1 MAGKLHRIFR
11 KSYMTSNNTMFITM
25 LLSAVFRRKS
35 RAVMAVVATLVGA
48 ATLFCLAAICLVV
61 PQQMSDEMR
70 SYGANIIVTPL
81 EGEWKNGID
90 RAMVL
95 HTNDMV
101 LAKGAMRSATYR
113 YENVRINA
121 APYVLAGIDVRSVK
135 SLNKHWNVDGSWPS
149 SGNVMVGRDVASA
162 MGLKIGSRIAIAY
175 RSSDNTIGSHKPAE
189 KSAGKS
195 ADKSAGSSSQDTS
208 DKSAGVSSSQSS
220 SAQSPSE
227 KSSQNSYQSP
237 AQNKLVE
244 GRVSTDIMDTSGTTF
259 RVCGILD
266 TGGPEDAMLYALN
279 GDVNTLT
286 GVKRGA
292 DVIAYSSSAPSVDAV
307 VRSINDMTSMR
318 VRAQQVTKVTAA
330 DKGIVTMLR
339 SLFCIV
345 SLVVLVLM
353 MVGVSTTISSIVQQ
367 RRNEIGLRKALGAS
381 ARSIGVEFTAEAGL
395 YGLVGGIAGT
405 AVGYVFARLL
415 AAMVF
420 ARDLGVN
427 WWLVAFSIVFSVAA
441 SCVAA
446 LPPVLRASK
455 IDPAIVLREE

>member
-1 MAGKLHRIFR
+1 MGV
-11 KSYMTSNNTMFITM
+11 KSGSGMTSNGAMFATM
-25 LLSAVFRRKS
+25 LFGAVFRRKS
-35 RAVMAVVATLVGA
+35 RALMAVVATLVGA
-48 ATLFCLAAICLVV
+48 ATLFCLAAICIVV

-70 SYGANIIVTPL
+70 AYGANIIVTPL
-81 EGEWKNGID
+81 AGEWKNGID

-101 LAKGAMRSATYR
+101 LAKGAMRFATYR

-121 APYVLAGIDVRSVK
+121 APYVLAGVDVSAVK
-135 SLNKHWNVDGSWPS
+135 SLNKHWNVDGAWPS

-175 RSSDNTIGSHKPAE
+175 RAGDNSSDSDSLAQ
-189 KSAGKS
+189 KSQGNQAGNQTDNQT
-195 ADKSAGSSSQDTS
+195 DKSS
-208 DKSAGVSSSQSS
+208 
-220 SAQSPSE
+220 
-227 KSSQNSYQSP
+227 
-237 AQNKLVE
+237 QNKLVE
-244 GRVSTDIMDTSGTTF
+244 GRVSTDIMDTHGTTF

-266 TGGPEDAMLYALN
+266 TGDAEDSMLYATNADLRA
-279 GDVNTLT
+279 LT

-292 DVIAYSSSAPSVDAV
+292 DVIAYSSSAPNVDAV

-330 DKGIVTMLR
+330 DTGIIAMLR
-339 SLFCIV
+339 SLFWIV
-345 SLVVLVLM
+345 SLVVLALM

-381 ARSIGVEFTAEAGL
+381 AKSIGIEFTAESGL
-395 YGLVGGIAGT
+395 YGFIGGIAGT
-405 AVGYVFARLL
+405 AVGYGFARLL
-415 AAMVF
+415 SSMVF
-420 ARDLGVN
+420 ARDLSVN
-427 WWLVAFSIVFSVAA
+427 WWLVVFSIVFSVAA

>member
-1 MAGKLHRIFR
+1 MAG
-11 KSYMTSNNTMFITM
+11 KSYMTSNNAMFITM
-25 LLSAVFRRKS
+25 LFSAVFRRKS
-35 RAVMAVVATLVGA
+35 RALMAVIATLVGA

-70 SYGANIIVTPL
+70 AYGANIIVTPL
-81 EGEWKNGID
+81 DGEWKNGID

-175 RSSDNTIGSHKPAE
+175 RSSDNTDGSHKPAE
-189 KSAGKS
+189 KSESKS
-195 ADKSAGSSSQDTS
+195 ANKSANQSAQNSSQ
-208 DKSAGVSSSQSS
+208 
-220 SAQSPSE
+220 
-227 KSSQNSYQSP
+227 QN
-237 AQNKLVE
+237 LVE
-244 GRVSTDIMDTSGTTF
+244 GRVSTDIMDTHGTTF

-266 TGGPEDAMLYALN
+266 TGGAEDSMLYALN
-279 GDVNTLT
+279 ADVNTLT
-286 GVKRGA
+286 RVKRGA

-330 DKGIVTMLR
+330 DTGIITMLR

-353 MVGVSTTISSIVQQ
+353 MVGVSTTISSIAQQ

-395 YGLVGGIAGT
+395 YGLIGGIAGT

-427 WWLVAFSIVFSVAA
+427 WWLVAFSVAFSLIA

>member
-1 MAGKLHRIFR
+1 MGV
-11 KSYMTSNNTMFITM
+11 KSSSGMTSNSAMFATM
-25 LLSAVFRRKS
+25 LFGAVFRRKS
-35 RAVMAVVATLVGA
+35 RALMAVVATLVGA
-48 ATLFCLAAICLVV
+48 ATLFCLAAICIVV

-70 SYGANIIVTPL
+70 AYGANIIVTPL
-81 EGEWKNGID
+81 AGEWKNGID

-121 APYVLAGIDVRSVK
+121 APYVLAGVDVSAVK
-135 SLNKHWNVDGSWPS
+135 SLNKHWNVDGAWPS
-149 SGNVMVGRDVASA
+149 SGNVMVGRDVSLA

-175 RSSDNTIGSHKPAE
+175 RAGDNSSDSHKPAQ
-189 KSAGKS
+189 KSQGKS
-195 ADKSAGSSSQDTS
+195 QDNQADNQT
-208 DKSAGVSSSQSS
+208 
-220 SAQSPSE
+220 E
-227 KSSQNSYQSP
+227 KSS
-237 AQNKLVE
+237 QNKLVE
-244 GRVSTDIMDTSGTTF
+244 GRVSTDIMDTHGTTF

-266 TGGPEDAMLYALN
+266 TGDAEDSMLYATNADLRA
-279 GDVNTLT
+279 LT

-292 DVIAYSSSAPSVDAV
+292 DVIAYSSSAPNVDAV

-330 DKGIVTMLR
+330 DTGIIAMLR
-339 SLFCIV
+339 SLFWIV
-345 SLVVLVLM
+345 SLVVLALM

-381 ARSIGVEFTAEAGL
+381 AKSIGVEFTAESGL
-395 YGLVGGIAGT
+395 YGFIGGIAGT
-405 AVGYVFARLL
+405 AVGYGFARLL
-415 AAMVF
+415 ASMVF
-420 ARDLGVN
+420 SRGLSVN

>member
-1 MAGKLHRIFR
+1 MGV
-11 KSYMTSNNTMFITM
+11 KSGSCMTSNSAMFATM
-25 LLSAVFRRKS
+25 LFGAVFRRKS
-35 RAVMAVVATLVGA
+35 RALMAVVATLVGA
-48 ATLFCLAAICLVV
+48 ATLFCLAAICIVV

-70 SYGANIIVTPL
+70 TYGANIIVTPL
-81 EGEWKNGID
+81 AGEWKNGID

-121 APYVLAGIDVRSVK
+121 APYVLAGVDVSAVK
-135 SLNKHWNVDGSWPS
+135 SLNKHWNVDGAWPS

-175 RSSDNTIGSHKPAE
+175 RAGDNSSDSHKPAQKLE
-189 KSAGKS
+189 GKS
-195 ADKSAGSSSQDTS
+195 QGNQADNQTDNQADKSSS
-208 DKSAGVSSSQSS
+208 K
-220 SAQSPSE
+220 
-227 KSSQNSYQSP
+227 
-237 AQNKLVE
+237 KLVE
-244 GRVSTDIMDTSGTTF
+244 GRVSTDIMDTHGTTF

-266 TGGPEDAMLYALN
+266 TGDAEDSMLYATNADLRA
-279 GDVNTLT
+279 LT

-292 DVIAYSSSAPSVDAV
+292 DVIAYSSSAPNVDAV

-330 DKGIVTMLR
+330 DTGIIAMLR
-339 SLFCIV
+339 SLFWIV
-345 SLVVLVLM
+345 SLVVLALM

-381 ARSIGVEFTAEAGL
+381 AKSIGIEFTAESGL
-395 YGLVGGIAGT
+395 YGFIGGIVGT
-405 AVGYVFARLL
+405 AVGYGFARLL
-415 AAMVF
+415 ASMVF
-420 ARDLGVN
+420 ARDLSVN

>member
-1 MAGKLHRIFR
+1 MGV
-11 KSYMTSNNTMFITM
+11 KSGSGMTSNSAMFATM
-25 LLSAVFRRKS
+25 LFGAVFRRKS
-35 RAVMAVVATLVGA
+35 RALMAVVATLVGA
-48 ATLFCLAAICLVV
+48 ATLFCLAAICIVV

-70 SYGANIIVTPL
+70 AYGANIIVTPL
-81 EGEWKNGID
+81 AGEWKNGID

-101 LAKGAMRSATYR
+101 LAKGAMRFATYR

-121 APYVLAGIDVRSVK
+121 APYVLAGVDVSAVK
-135 SLNKHWNVDGSWPS
+135 SLNKHWNVDGAWPS

-175 RSSDNTIGSHKPAE
+175 RAGDNSSDSDSLAQ
-189 KSAGKS
+189 KSQGNQAGNQTDNQT
-195 ADKSAGSSSQDTS
+195 DKSS
-208 DKSAGVSSSQSS
+208 
-220 SAQSPSE
+220 
-227 KSSQNSYQSP
+227 
-237 AQNKLVE
+237 QNKLVE
-244 GRVSTDIMDTSGTTF
+244 GRVSTDIMDTHGTTF

-266 TGGPEDAMLYALN
+266 TGDAEDSMLYATNADLRA
-279 GDVNTLT
+279 LT

-292 DVIAYSSSAPSVDAV
+292 DVIAYSSSAPNVDAV

-330 DKGIVTMLR
+330 DTGIIAMLR
-339 SLFCIV
+339 SLFWIV
-345 SLVVLVLM
+345 SLVVLALM

-381 ARSIGVEFTAEAGL
+381 AKSIGVEFTAESGL
-395 YGLVGGIAGT
+395 YGFIGGIAGT
-405 AVGYVFARLL
+405 AVGYGFARLL
-415 AAMVF
+415 ASMVF
-420 ARDLGVN
+420 ARDLSVN
-427 WWLVAFSIVFSVAA
+427 WWLVVFSIVFSVAA

>member
-1 MAGKLHRIFR
+1 MGV
-11 KSYMTSNNTMFITM
+11 KSGSGMTSNSAMFATM
-25 LLSAVFRRKS
+25 LFGAVFRRKS
-35 RAVMAVVATLVGA
+35 RALMAVVATLVGA
-48 ATLFCLAAICLVV
+48 ATLFCLAAICIVV

-70 SYGANIIVTPL
+70 AYGANIIVTPL
-81 EGEWKNGID
+81 AGEWKNGID

-121 APYVLAGIDVRSVK
+121 APYVLAGVDVSAVK
-135 SLNKHWNVDGSWPS
+135 SLNKHWNVDGAWPS
-149 SGNVMVGRDVASA
+149 SGNVMVGRDVSLA

-175 RSSDNTIGSHKPAE
+175 RAGDNSSDSHKPAQ
-189 KSAGKS
+189 KSQDKSQGKS
-195 ADKSAGSSSQDTS
+195 QDNQADNQT
-208 DKSAGVSSSQSS
+208 
-220 SAQSPSE
+220 E
-227 KSSQNSYQSP
+227 KSS
-237 AQNKLVE
+237 QNKLVE
-244 GRVSTDIMDTSGTTF
+244 GRVSTDIMDTRGTTF

-266 TGGPEDAMLYALN
+266 TGDAEDSMLYATNADLRA
-279 GDVNTLT
+279 LT

-292 DVIAYSSSAPSVDAV
+292 DVIAYSSSAPNVDAV

-330 DKGIVTMLR
+330 DTGIIAMLR
-339 SLFCIV
+339 SLFWIV
-345 SLVVLVLM
+345 SLVVLALM

-381 ARSIGVEFTAEAGL
+381 AKSIGVEFTAESGL
-395 YGLVGGIAGT
+395 YGFIGGIAGT
-405 AVGYVFARLL
+405 AVGYGFARLL
-415 AAMVF
+415 ASMVF
-420 ARDLGVN
+420 SRDLSVN
-427 WWLVAFSIVFSVAA
+427 WWLVAFSIVFSVTA

-446 LPPVLRASK
+446 LPPVLRASR

>member
-1 MAGKLHRIFR
+1 MGV
-11 KSYMTSNNTMFITM
+11 KSGSGMTSNGAMFATM
-25 LLSAVFRRKS
+25 LFGAVFRRKS
-35 RAVMAVVATLVGA
+35 RALMAVVATLVGA
-48 ATLFCLAAICLVV
+48 ATLFCLAAICIVV
-61 PQQMSDEMR
+61 PQQMNDEMR
-70 SYGANIIVTPL
+70 AYGANIIVTPL
-81 EGEWKNGID
+81 AGEWKNGID

-101 LAKGAMRSATYR
+101 LAKGAMRFATYR

-121 APYVLAGIDVRSVK
+121 APYVLAGVDVSAVK
-135 SLNKHWNVDGSWPS
+135 SLNKHWNVDGAWPS

-175 RSSDNTIGSHKPAE
+175 RAGDNSSDSDSLAQ
-189 KSAGKS
+189 KSQGNQAGNQTDNQT
-195 ADKSAGSSSQDTS
+195 DKSS
-208 DKSAGVSSSQSS
+208 
-220 SAQSPSE
+220 
-227 KSSQNSYQSP
+227 
-237 AQNKLVE
+237 QNKLVE
-244 GRVSTDIMDTSGTTF
+244 GRVSTDIMDTHGTTF

-266 TGGPEDAMLYALN
+266 TGDAEDSMLYATNADLRA
-279 GDVNTLT
+279 LT

-292 DVIAYSSSAPSVDAV
+292 DVIAYSSSAPNVDAV

-330 DKGIVTMLR
+330 DTGIIAMLR
-339 SLFCIV
+339 SLFWIV
-345 SLVVLVLM
+345 SLVVLALM

-381 ARSIGVEFTAEAGL
+381 AKSIGIEFTAESGL
-395 YGLVGGIAGT
+395 YGFIGGIAGT
-405 AVGYVFARLL
+405 AVGYGFARLL
-415 AAMVF
+415 ASMVF
-420 ARDLGVN
+420 ARDLSVN
-427 WWLVAFSIVFSVAA
+427 WWLVVFSIVFSVAA

>member
-1 MAGKLHRIFR
+1 MGV
-11 KSYMTSNNTMFITM
+11 KSGSGMTSNSAMFATM
-25 LLSAVFRRKS
+25 LFGAVFRRKS
-35 RAVMAVVATLVGA
+35 RALMAVVATLVGA
-48 ATLFCLAAICLVV
+48 ATLFCLAAICIVV

-70 SYGANIIVTPL
+70 AYGANIIVTPL
-81 EGEWKNGID
+81 AGEWKNGID

-121 APYVLAGIDVRSVK
+121 APYVLAGVDVSAVK
-135 SLNKHWNVDGSWPS
+135 SLNKHWNVDGAWPS

-175 RSSDNTIGSHKPAE
+175 RAGDNSSDSDSLAQ
-189 KSAGKS
+189 KSQGNQAGNQT
-195 ADKSAGSSSQDTS
+195 DKSS
-208 DKSAGVSSSQSS
+208 
-220 SAQSPSE
+220 
-227 KSSQNSYQSP
+227 
-237 AQNKLVE
+237 QNKLVE
-244 GRVSTDIMDTSGTTF
+244 GRVSTDIMDTHGTTF

-266 TGGPEDAMLYALN
+266 TGDAEDSMLYATNADLRA
-279 GDVNTLT
+279 LT

-292 DVIAYSSSAPSVDAV
+292 DVIAYSSSAPNVDAV

-330 DKGIVTMLR
+330 DTGIIAMLR
-339 SLFCIV
+339 SLFWIV
-345 SLVVLVLM
+345 SLVVLALM

-381 ARSIGVEFTAEAGL
+381 AKSIGIEFTAESGL
-395 YGLVGGIAGT
+395 YGFIGGIAGT
-405 AVGYVFARLL
+405 ALGYGFARLL
-415 AAMVF
+415 ASMVF
-420 ARDLGVN
+420 ARDLSVN
-427 WWLVAFSIVFSVAA
+427 WWLVVFSIVFSVAA

>member
-1 MAGKLHRIFR
+1 MGV
-11 KSYMTSNNTMFITM
+11 KSGSGMTSNSAMFATM
-25 LLSAVFRRKS
+25 LFGAVFRRKS
-35 RAVMAVVATLVGA
+35 RALMAVVATLVGA
-48 ATLFCLAAICLVV
+48 ATLFCLAAICIVV

-70 SYGANIIVTPL
+70 AYGANIIVTPL
-81 EGEWKNGID
+81 AGEWKNGID

-121 APYVLAGIDVRSVK
+121 APYVLAGVDVSAVK
-135 SLNKHWNVDGSWPS
+135 SLNKHWNVDGAWPS

-175 RSSDNTIGSHKPAE
+175 RAGDNSSDSHSLAQ
-189 KSAGKS
+189 KSQGNQ
-195 ADKSAGSSSQDTS
+195 ADNQTD
-208 DKSAGVSSSQSS
+208 
-220 SAQSPSE
+220 
-227 KSSQNSYQSP
+227 KSSQK
-237 AQNKLVE
+237 KLVE
-244 GRVSTDIMDTSGTTF
+244 GRVSTDIMDTHGTTF

-266 TGGPEDAMLYALN
+266 TGDAEDSMLYATNADLRA
-279 GDVNTLT
+279 LT

-292 DVIAYSSSAPSVDAV
+292 DVIAYSSSAPNVDAV

-330 DKGIVTMLR
+330 DTGIIAMLR
-339 SLFCIV
+339 SLFWIV
-345 SLVVLVLM
+345 SLVVLALM

-381 ARSIGVEFTAEAGL
+381 AKSIGVEFTAESGL
-395 YGLVGGIAGT
+395 YGFIGGIAGT
-405 AVGYVFARLL
+405 AVGYGFARLL
-415 AAMVF
+415 ASMVF
-420 ARDLGVN
+420 ARDLSVN
-427 WWLVAFSIVFSVAA
+427 WWLVVFSIVFSVAA

>member
-1 MAGKLHRIFR
+1 MGV
-11 KSYMTSNNTMFITM
+11 KSGSGMTSNSAMFATM
-25 LLSAVFRRKS
+25 LFGAVFRRKS
-35 RAVMAVVATLVGA
+35 RALMAVVATLVGA
-48 ATLFCLAAICLVV
+48 ATLFCLAAICIVV

-70 SYGANIIVTPL
+70 AYGANIIVTPL
-81 EGEWKNGID
+81 AGEWKNGID

-121 APYVLAGIDVRSVK
+121 APYVLAGVDVSAVK
-135 SLNKHWNVDGSWPS
+135 SLNKHWNVDGAWPS
-149 SGNVMVGRDVASA
+149 SGNVMVGRDVSFA

-175 RSSDNTIGSHKPAE
+175 RAGDNSSDSHKPA
-189 KSAGKS
+189 
-195 ADKSAGSSSQDTS
+195 Q
-208 DKSAGVSSSQSS
+208 
-220 SAQSPSE
+220 
-227 KSSQNSYQSP
+227 KSS
-237 AQNKLVE
+237 QNKLVE
-244 GRVSTDIMDTSGTTF
+244 GRVSTDIMDTHGTTF

-266 TGGPEDAMLYALN
+266 TGDAEDSMLYATNADLR
-279 GDVNTLT
+279 VLT

-292 DVIAYSSSAPSVDAV
+292 DVIAYSSSAPNVDAV

-330 DKGIVTMLR
+330 DTGIIAMLR
-339 SLFCIV
+339 SLFWIV
-345 SLVVLVLM
+345 SLVVLALM

-381 ARSIGVEFTAEAGL
+381 AKSIGIEFTAESGL
-395 YGLVGGIAGT
+395 YGFIGGIAGT
-405 AVGYVFARLL
+405 AVGYGFARLL
-415 AAMVF
+415 ASMVF
-420 ARDLGVN
+420 ARDLSVN

>member
-1 MAGKLHRIFR
+1 MAG
-11 KSYMTSNNTMFITM
+11 KSYMTSNNSMFITM
-25 LLSAVFRRKS
+25 LFSAVFRRKS
-35 RAVMAVVATLVGA
+35 RALMAVIATLVGA

-70 SYGANIIVTPL
+70 AYGANIIVTPI

-175 RSSDNTIGSHKPAE
+175 RSSDNTDGSHKPAE
-189 KSAGKS
+189 KSESKS
-195 ADKSAGSSSQDTS
+195 ASKSS
-208 DKSAGVSSSQSS
+208 DQ
-220 SAQSPSE
+220 SAQ
-227 KSSQNSYQSP
+227 KSSQQ
-237 AQNKLVE
+237 KLVE
-244 GRVSTDIMDTSGTTF
+244 GRVSTDIMDTHGTTF

-266 TGGPEDAMLYALN
+266 TGGAEDSMLYALN
-279 GDVNTLT
+279 ADVNTLT
-286 GVKRGA
+286 GVKCGA

-330 DKGIVTMLR
+330 DTGIITMLR

-345 SLVVLVLM
+345 SLVVLALM

-381 ARSIGVEFTAEAGL
+381 AKSIGVEFTAEAGL
-395 YGLVGGIAGT
+395 YGLIGGIAGT

-427 WWLVAFSIVFSVAA
+427 WWLVAFSVAFSLIA

>member
-1 MAGKLHRIFR
+1 MGV
-11 KSYMTSNNTMFITM
+11 KSGSGMTSNSAMFATM
-25 LLSAVFRRKS
+25 LFGAVFRRKS
-35 RAVMAVVATLVGA
+35 RALMAVVATLVGA
-48 ATLFCLAAICLVV
+48 ATLFCLAAICIVV

-70 SYGANIIVTPL
+70 AYGANIIVTPL
-81 EGEWKNGID
+81 AGEWKNGID

-101 LAKGAMRSATYR
+101 LAKGAMRFATYR

-121 APYVLAGIDVRSVK
+121 APYVLAGVDVSAVK
-135 SLNKHWNVDGSWPS
+135 SLNKHWNVDGAWPS

-175 RSSDNTIGSHKPAE
+175 RAGDNSSDSHSLAQKSQGNQADNQAE
-189 KSAGKS
+189 NQT
-195 ADKSAGSSSQDTS
+195 D
-208 DKSAGVSSSQSS
+208 
-220 SAQSPSE
+220 
-227 KSSQNSYQSP
+227 KSSQK
-237 AQNKLVE
+237 KLVE
-244 GRVSTDIMDTSGTTF
+244 GRVSTDIMDTHGTTF

-266 TGGPEDAMLYALN
+266 TGDAEDSMLYATNADLR
-279 GDVNTLT
+279 VLT

-292 DVIAYSSSAPSVDAV
+292 DVIAYSSSAPNVDAV

-330 DKGIVTMLR
+330 DTGIIAMLR
-339 SLFCIV
+339 SLFWIV
-345 SLVVLVLM
+345 SLVVLALM

-381 ARSIGVEFTAEAGL
+381 AKSIGVEFTAESGL
-395 YGLVGGIAGT
+395 YGFIGGIAGT
-405 AVGYVFARLL
+405 AVGYGFARLL
-415 AAMVF
+415 ASMVF
-420 ARDLGVN
+420 ARDLSVN
-427 WWLVAFSIVFSVAA
+427 WWLVVFSIVFSVAA

>member
-1 MAGKLHRIFR
+1 MAG
-11 KSYMTSNNTMFITM
+11 KSYMTSNNSMFITM
-25 LLSAVFRRKS
+25 LFSAVFRRKS
-35 RAVMAVVATLVGA
+35 RALMAVIATLVGA

-70 SYGANIIVTPL
+70 AYGANIIVTPL

-101 LAKGAMRSATYR
+101 IAKGAMRSATYR

-175 RSSDNTIGSHKPAE
+175 RSSDNTDGSHKPAE
-189 KSAGKS
+189 KSESKS
-195 ADKSAGSSSQDTS
+195 ASKSASKSSDQSAQNSSQ
-208 DKSAGVSSSQSS
+208 Q
-220 SAQSPSE
+220 
-227 KSSQNSYQSP
+227 
-237 AQNKLVE
+237 KLVE
-244 GRVSTDIMDTSGTTF
+244 GRVSTDIMDTHGTTF

-266 TGGPEDAMLYALN
+266 TGGAEDSMLYALN
-279 GDVNTLT
+279 ADVNTLT

-330 DKGIVTMLR
+330 DTGIITMLR

-395 YGLVGGIAGT
+395 YGFVGGIAGT

-427 WWLVAFSIVFSVAA
+427 WWLVAFSVAFSLIA

>member
-1 MAGKLHRIFR
+1 MAG

-25 LLSAVFRRKS
+25 LFSAVFRRKS
-35 RAVMAVVATLVGA
+35 RAVMAVIATLVGA
-48 ATLFCLAAICLVV
+48 ATLFCLAAICIVV

-70 SYGANIIVTPL
+70 AYGANIIVTPI

-101 LAKGAMRSATYR
+101 IAKGAMRSATYR

-149 SGNVMVGRDVASA
+149 GGNVMVGRDVASA

-175 RSSDNTIGSHKPAE
+175 RSSDNTDGSHKPAE
-189 KSAGKS
+189 KSASKS
-195 ADKSAGSSSQDTS
+195 ANQSAQNSSQ
-208 DKSAGVSSSQSS
+208 Q
-220 SAQSPSE
+220 
-227 KSSQNSYQSP
+227 
-237 AQNKLVE
+237 KLVE
-244 GRVSTDIMDTSGTTF
+244 GRVSTDIMDTHGTTF

-266 TGGPEDAMLYALN
+266 TGGAEDSMLYALN
-279 GDVNTLT
+279 ADVNTLT

-330 DKGIVTMLR
+330 DTGIVTMLR
-339 SLFCIV
+339 SLFWIV

-381 ARSIGVEFTAEAGL
+381 AKSIGVEFTAEAGL
-395 YGLVGGIAGT
+395 YGFVGGVAGT

-427 WWLVAFSIVFSVAA
+427 WWLVAFSVAFSIIA

>member
-1 MAGKLHRIFR
+1 MAG
-11 KSYMTSNNTMFITM
+11 KSYMTSNNSMFITM
-25 LLSAVFRRKS
+25 LFSAVFRRKS
-35 RAVMAVVATLVGA
+35 RALMAVIATLVGA

-70 SYGANIIVTPL
+70 AYGANIIVTPL

-149 SGNVMVGRDVASA
+149 SGNVMVGRDVASS

-175 RSSDNTIGSHKPAE
+175 RSSDNTDGSHKPAE
-189 KSAGKS
+189 KSESKS
-195 ADKSAGSSSQDTS
+195 ASKSANKSANQSAQNSSQ
-208 DKSAGVSSSQSS
+208 Q
-220 SAQSPSE
+220 
-227 KSSQNSYQSP
+227 
-237 AQNKLVE
+237 KLVE
-244 GRVSTDIMDTSGTTF
+244 GRISTDIMDTHGTTF

-266 TGGPEDAMLYALN
+266 TGGAEDSMLYSLN
-279 GDVNTLT
+279 ADVNTLT
-286 GVKRGA
+286 RVKRGA

-330 DKGIVTMLR
+330 DTGIITMLR

-395 YGLVGGIAGT
+395 YGFVGGIAGT

-427 WWLVAFSIVFSVAA
+427 WWLVAFSVAFSLIA

>member
-1 MAGKLHRIFR
+1 MAG
-11 KSYMTSNNTMFITM
+11 KSYMTSNNSMFITM
-25 LLSAVFRRKS
+25 LFSAVFRRKS
-35 RAVMAVVATLVGA
+35 RALMAVIATLVGA

-70 SYGANIIVTPL
+70 AYGANIIVTPI

-101 LAKGAMRSATYR
+101 LAKGAMRFATYR

-149 SGNVMVGRDVASA
+149 SGNVMVGRDVALA

-175 RSSDNTIGSHKPAE
+175 RSSDNTAGSHKPAE
-189 KSAGKS
+189 KSANKSANKSTSESANKSTNQS
-195 ADKSAGSSSQDTS
+195 ADKPAENQAQNSSANSSDQSAQNSSQ
-208 DKSAGVSSSQSS
+208 Q
-220 SAQSPSE
+220 
-227 KSSQNSYQSP
+227 
-237 AQNKLVE
+237 KLVE
-244 GRVSTDIMDTSGTTF
+244 GRVSTDIMDTHGTTF

-266 TGGPEDAMLYALN
+266 TGGAEDSMLYALN
-279 GDVNTLT
+279 ADVNTLT

-292 DVIAYSSSAPSVDAV
+292 DVIAYSSSAPSVDTV

-330 DKGIVTMLR
+330 DTGIITMLR

-381 ARSIGVEFTAEAGL
+381 ARSIGVEFTAEAGV
-395 YGLVGGIAGT
+395 YGFVGSIAGT

-420 ARDLGVN
+420 SRDLGVN
-427 WWLVAFSIVFSVAA
+427 WWLVVFSIVFSVAA

>member
-1 MAGKLHRIFR
+1 MGV
-11 KSYMTSNNTMFITM
+11 KSGSGMTSNSAMFATM
-25 LLSAVFRRKS
+25 LFGAVFRRKS
-35 RAVMAVVATLVGA
+35 RALMAVVATLVGA
-48 ATLFCLAAICLVV
+48 ATLFCLAAICIVV

-70 SYGANIIVTPL
+70 AYGANIIVTPL
-81 EGEWKNGID
+81 AGEWKNGID

-101 LAKGAMRSATYR
+101 LAKGAMRFSTYR

-121 APYVLAGIDVRSVK
+121 APYVLAGVDVSAVK
-135 SLNKHWNVDGSWPS
+135 SLNKHWNVDGAWPS
-149 SGNVMVGRDVASA
+149 SGNVMVGRDVSLA

-175 RSSDNTIGSHKPAE
+175 RAGDNSSDSHKPAQ
-189 KSAGKS
+189 KSQ
-195 ADKSAGSSSQDTS
+195 DKSQDNQT
-208 DKSAGVSSSQSS
+208 
-220 SAQSPSE
+220 E
-227 KSSQNSYQSP
+227 KSS
-237 AQNKLVE
+237 QNKLVE
-244 GRVSTDIMDTSGTTF
+244 GRVSTDIMDTHGTTF

-266 TGGPEDAMLYALN
+266 TGDAEDSMLYATNADLRA
-279 GDVNTLT
+279 LT

-292 DVIAYSSSAPSVDAV
+292 DVIAYSSSAPNVDAV

-330 DKGIVTMLR
+330 DTGIIAMLR
-339 SLFCIV
+339 SLFWIV
-345 SLVVLVLM
+345 SLVVLALM

-381 ARSIGVEFTAEAGL
+381 AKSIGVEFTAESGL
-395 YGLVGGIAGT
+395 YGFIGGIAGT
-405 AVGYVFARLL
+405 AVGYGFARLL
-415 AAMVF
+415 ASMVF
-420 ARDLGVN
+420 SRDLSVN

-446 LPPVLRASK
+446 LPPVLRASR

>member
-1 MAGKLHRIFR
+1 MAG

-25 LLSAVFRRKS
+25 LFSAVFRRKS
-35 RAVMAVVATLVGA
+35 RAVMAVIATLVGA
-48 ATLFCLAAICLVV
+48 ATLFCLAAICIVV

-70 SYGANIIVTPL
+70 AYGANIIVTPI

-101 LAKGAMRSATYR
+101 IAKGAMRSATYR

-175 RSSDNTIGSHKPAE
+175 RSSDNTDGSHKPAE
-189 KSAGKS
+189 KSASKS
-195 ADKSAGSSSQDTS
+195 ANQSANQSAQNSSQ
-208 DKSAGVSSSQSS
+208 Q
-220 SAQSPSE
+220 
-227 KSSQNSYQSP
+227 
-237 AQNKLVE
+237 KLVE
-244 GRVSTDIMDTSGTTF
+244 GRVSTDIMDTHGTTF

-266 TGGPEDAMLYALN
+266 TGGAEDSMLYALN
-279 GDVNTLT
+279 ADVNTLT

-330 DKGIVTMLR
+330 DTGIVTMLR
-339 SLFCIV
+339 SLFWIV
-345 SLVVLVLM
+345 SFVVLVLM

-381 ARSIGVEFTAEAGL
+381 AKSIGVEFTAEAGL
-395 YGLVGGIAGT
+395 YGFVGGVAGT

-427 WWLVAFSIVFSVAA
+427 WWLVAFSVAFSIIA

>member
-1 MAGKLHRIFR
+1 MAG
-11 KSYMTSNNTMFITM
+11 KSYMTSNNSMFITM
-25 LLSAVFRRKS
+25 LFSAVFRRKS
-35 RAVMAVVATLVGA
+35 RALMAVIATLVGA

-70 SYGANIIVTPL
+70 AYGANIIVTPI

-149 SGNVMVGRDVASA
+149 SGNVMVGRDVALA

-175 RSSDNTIGSHKPAE
+175 RSSDNTAGSHKPAE
-189 KSAGKS
+189 KSENKAANKS
-195 ADKSAGSSSQDTS
+195 ADK
-208 DKSAGVSSSQSS
+208 
-220 SAQSPSE
+220 
-227 KSSQNSYQSP
+227 P
-237 AQNKLVE
+237 AQNSVANSSEESAQNSSQQKLVE
-244 GRVSTDIMDTSGTTF
+244 GRVSTDIMDTHGTTF

-266 TGGPEDAMLYALN
+266 TGGAEDSMLYALN
-279 GDVNTLT
+279 ADVNSLT

-330 DKGIVTMLR
+330 DTGIITMLR

-395 YGLVGGIAGT
+395 YGFVGGIAGT

-420 ARDLGVN
+420 SRDLGVN
-427 WWLVAFSIVFSVAA
+427 WWLVVFSIVFSVAA

>member
-1 MAGKLHRIFR
+1 MAG
-11 KSYMTSNNTMFITM
+11 KSYMTSNNSMFITM
-25 LLSAVFRRKS
+25 LFSAVFRRKS
-35 RAVMAVVATLVGA
+35 RALMAVIATLVGA

-70 SYGANIIVTPL
+70 AYGANIIVTPI

-121 APYVLAGIDVRSVK
+121 APYVLAGIDVRPVK

-149 SGNVMVGRDVASA
+149 SGNVMVGRDVALA

-175 RSSDNTIGSHKPAE
+175 RSSDNTAGSHKPAE
-189 KSAGKS
+189 KSENKAANKS
-195 ADKSAGSSSQDTS
+195 ADK
-208 DKSAGVSSSQSS
+208 
-220 SAQSPSE
+220 
-227 KSSQNSYQSP
+227 P
-237 AQNKLVE
+237 AQNSVANSSEESAQNSSQQKLVE
-244 GRVSTDIMDTSGTTF
+244 GRVSTDIMDTHGTTF

-266 TGGPEDAMLYALN
+266 TGGAEDSMLYALN
-279 GDVNTLT
+279 ADVNSLT
-286 GVKRGA
+286 GVKRGT

-330 DKGIVTMLR
+330 DTGIITMLR

-395 YGLVGGIAGT
+395 YGFVGGVAGT

-427 WWLVAFSIVFSVAA
+427 WWLVAFSVAFSIIA

>member
-1 MAGKLHRIFR
+1 MGV
-11 KSYMTSNNTMFITM
+11 KSGSGMTSNSAMFATM
-25 LLSAVFRRKS
+25 LFGAVFRRKS
-35 RAVMAVVATLVGA
+35 RALMAVVATLVGA
-48 ATLFCLAAICLVV
+48 ATLFCLAAICIVV

-70 SYGANIIVTPL
+70 TYGANIIVTPL
-81 EGEWKNGID
+81 AGEWKNGID

-121 APYVLAGIDVRSVK
+121 APYVLAGVDVSAVK
-135 SLNKHWNVDGSWPS
+135 SLNKHWNVDGAWPS
-149 SGNVMVGRDVASA
+149 SGNVMVGRDVASV

-175 RSSDNTIGSHKPAE
+175 RAGDNSPDLHKPAQ
-189 KSAGKS
+189 KSQGNQAGNQVDNQTDNQT
-195 ADKSAGSSSQDTS
+195 DKSS
-208 DKSAGVSSSQSS
+208 
-220 SAQSPSE
+220 
-227 KSSQNSYQSP
+227 
-237 AQNKLVE
+237 QNKLVE
-244 GRVSTDIMDTSGTTF
+244 GRVSTDIMDTHGTTF

-266 TGGPEDAMLYALN
+266 TGDAEDSMLYATNADLR
-279 GDVNTLT
+279 VLT

-292 DVIAYSSSAPSVDAV
+292 DVIAYSSSAPNVDAV

-330 DKGIVTMLR
+330 DTGIIAMLR
-339 SLFCIV
+339 SLFWIV
-345 SLVVLVLM
+345 SLVVLALM

-381 ARSIGVEFTAEAGL
+381 AKSIGVEFTAESGL
-395 YGLVGGIAGT
+395 YGFIGGIAGT
-405 AVGYVFARLL
+405 AVGYGFARLL
-415 AAMVF
+415 ASMVF
-420 ARDLGVN
+420 ARDLSVN

>member
-1 MAGKLHRIFR
+1 MAG
-11 KSYMTSNNTMFITM
+11 KSYMTSNNSMFITM
-25 LLSAVFRRKS
+25 LFSAVFRRKS
-35 RAVMAVVATLVGA
+35 RALMAVIATLVGA

-70 SYGANIIVTPL
+70 AYGANIIVTPI

-149 SGNVMVGRDVASA
+149 SGNVMVGRDVALA

-175 RSSDNTIGSHKPAE
+175 RSSDNTAGSHKPAD
-189 KSAGKS
+189 KSLDKSENKS
-195 ADKSAGSSSQDTS
+195 ADK
-208 DKSAGVSSSQSS
+208 
-220 SAQSPSE
+220 
-227 KSSQNSYQSP
+227 P
-237 AQNKLVE
+237 AQNSSQQKLVE
-244 GRVSTDIMDTSGTTF
+244 GRVSTDIMDTHGTTF

-266 TGGPEDAMLYALN
+266 TGGAEDSMLYALN
-279 GDVNTLT
+279 ADVNSLT

-330 DKGIVTMLR
+330 DTGIITMLR

-395 YGLVGGIAGT
+395 YGFVGGIAGT

-420 ARDLGVN
+420 SRDLGVN
-427 WWLVAFSIVFSVAA
+427 WWLVAFSVAFSIIA

>member
-1 MAGKLHRIFR
+1 MGV
-11 KSYMTSNNTMFITM
+11 KSGSGMTSNSAMFATM
-25 LLSAVFRRKS
+25 LFGAVFRRKS
-35 RAVMAVVATLVGA
+35 RALMAVVATLVGA
-48 ATLFCLAAICLVV
+48 ATLFCLAAICIVV

-70 SYGANIIVTPL
+70 TYGANIIVTPL
-81 EGEWKNGID
+81 AGEWKNGID

-121 APYVLAGIDVRSVK
+121 APYVLAGVDVSAVK
-135 SLNKHWNVDGSWPS
+135 SLNKHWNVDGAWPS

-162 MGLKIGSRIAIAY
+162 MGLKIGSRIEIAY
-175 RSSDNTIGSHKPAE
+175 RAGDNSSDSHKPA
-189 KSAGKS
+189 
-195 ADKSAGSSSQDTS
+195 Q
-208 DKSAGVSSSQSS
+208 
-220 SAQSPSE
+220 
-227 KSSQNSYQSP
+227 KSSP
-237 AQNKLVE
+237 KKLVE
-244 GRVSTDIMDTSGTTF
+244 GRVSTDIMDTHGTTF

-266 TGGPEDAMLYALN
+266 TGDAEDSMLYATNADLRA
-279 GDVNTLT
+279 LT

-292 DVIAYSSSAPSVDAV
+292 DVIAYSSSAPNVDAV

-330 DKGIVTMLR
+330 DTGIIAMLR
-339 SLFCIV
+339 SLFWIV
-345 SLVVLVLM
+345 SLVVLALM

-381 ARSIGVEFTAEAGL
+381 AKSIGIEFTAESGL
-395 YGLVGGIAGT
+395 YGFIGGIAGT
-405 AVGYVFARLL
+405 AVGYGFARLL
-415 AAMVF
+415 ASMVF
-420 ARDLGVN
+420 SRDLSVN

>member
-1 MAGKLHRIFR
+1 MGV
-11 KSYMTSNNTMFITM
+11 KSGSGMTSNSAMFATM
-25 LLSAVFRRKS
+25 LFGAVFRRKS
-35 RAVMAVVATLVGA
+35 RALMAVVATLVGA
-48 ATLFCLAAICLVV
+48 ATLFCLAAICIVV

-70 SYGANIIVTPL
+70 AYGANIIVTPL
-81 EGEWKNGID
+81 AGEWKNGID

-121 APYVLAGIDVRSVK
+121 APYVLAGVDVSAVK
-135 SLNKHWNVDGSWPS
+135 SLNKHWNVDGAWPS
-149 SGNVMVGRDVASA
+149 SGNVMVGRDVSLA

-175 RSSDNTIGSHKPAE
+175 RAGDNSSDLHKPAQ
-189 KSAGKS
+189 KSQGKS
-195 ADKSAGSSSQDTS
+195 QGKSQDNQADNQT
-208 DKSAGVSSSQSS
+208 
-220 SAQSPSE
+220 E
-227 KSSQNSYQSP
+227 KSS
-237 AQNKLVE
+237 QNKLVE
-244 GRVSTDIMDTSGTTF
+244 GRVSTDIMDTHGTTF

-266 TGGPEDAMLYALN
+266 TGDAEDSMLYATNADLRA
-279 GDVNTLT
+279 LT

-292 DVIAYSSSAPSVDAV
+292 DVIAYSSSAPNVEAV

-330 DKGIVTMLR
+330 DTGIIAMLR
-339 SLFCIV
+339 SLFWIV
-345 SLVVLVLM
+345 SLVVLALM

-381 ARSIGVEFTAEAGL
+381 AKSIGVEFTAESGL
-395 YGLVGGIAGT
+395 YGFIGGIAGT
-405 AVGYVFARLL
+405 AVGYGFARLL
-415 AAMVF
+415 ASMVF
-420 ARDLGVN
+420 SRDLSVN

>member
-1 MAGKLHRIFR
+1 MGV
-11 KSYMTSNNTMFITM
+11 KSSSGMTSNSAMFATM
-25 LLSAVFRRKS
+25 LFGAVFRRKS
-35 RAVMAVVATLVGA
+35 RALMAVVATLVGA
-48 ATLFCLAAICLVV
+48 ATLFCLAAICIVV

-70 SYGANIIVTPL
+70 AYGANIIVTPL
-81 EGEWKNGID
+81 AGEWKNGID

-101 LAKGAMRSATYR
+101 LAKGAMRFATYR

-121 APYVLAGIDVRSVK
+121 APYVLAGVDVSAVK
-135 SLNKHWNVDGSWPS
+135 SLNKHWNVDGAWPS
-149 SGNVMVGRDVASA
+149 SGNVMVGRDVSLA

-175 RSSDNTIGSHKPAE
+175 RAGDNSSDSHKPAQ
-189 KSAGKS
+189 KSQGKS
-195 ADKSAGSSSQDTS
+195 QDNQADNQT
-208 DKSAGVSSSQSS
+208 
-220 SAQSPSE
+220 E
-227 KSSQNSYQSP
+227 KSS
-237 AQNKLVE
+237 QNKLVE
-244 GRVSTDIMDTSGTTF
+244 GRVSTDIMDTHGTTF

-266 TGGPEDAMLYALN
+266 TGDAEDSMLYATNADLRA
-279 GDVNTLT
+279 LT

-292 DVIAYSSSAPSVDAV
+292 DVIAYSSSAPNVDAV

-330 DKGIVTMLR
+330 DTGIIAMLR
-339 SLFCIV
+339 SLFWIV
-345 SLVVLVLM
+345 SLVVLALM

-381 ARSIGVEFTAEAGL
+381 AKSIGVEFTAESGL
-395 YGLVGGIAGT
+395 YGFIGGIAGT
-405 AVGYVFARLL
+405 AVGYGFARLL
-415 AAMVF
+415 ASMVF
-420 ARDLGVN
+420 SRGLSVN

>member
-1 MAGKLHRIFR
+1 MGV
-11 KSYMTSNNTMFITM
+11 KSGSGMTSNSAMFATM
-25 LLSAVFRRKS
+25 LFGAVFRRKS
-35 RAVMAVVATLVGA
+35 RALMAVVATLVGA
-48 ATLFCLAAICLVV
+48 ATLFCLAAICIVV

-70 SYGANIIVTPL
+70 AYGANIIVTPL
-81 EGEWKNGID
+81 AGEWKNGID

-101 LAKGAMRSATYR
+101 LAKGAMRFATYR

-121 APYVLAGIDVRSVK
+121 APYVLAGVDVSAVK
-135 SLNKHWNVDGSWPS
+135 SLNKHWNVDGAWPS

-175 RSSDNTIGSHKPAE
+175 RAGDNSSDSHSLAQKSQGNQADNQAE
-189 KSAGKS
+189 NQT
-195 ADKSAGSSSQDTS
+195 D
-208 DKSAGVSSSQSS
+208 
-220 SAQSPSE
+220 
-227 KSSQNSYQSP
+227 KSSQK
-237 AQNKLVE
+237 KLVE
-244 GRVSTDIMDTSGTTF
+244 GRVSTDIMDTHGTTF

-266 TGGPEDAMLYALN
+266 TGDAEDSMLYATNADLR
-279 GDVNTLT
+279 VLT

-292 DVIAYSSSAPSVDAV
+292 DVIAYSSSAPNVDAV

-330 DKGIVTMLR
+330 DTGIIAMLR
-339 SLFCIV
+339 SLFWIV
-345 SLVVLVLM
+345 SLVVLALM

-381 ARSIGVEFTAEAGL
+381 AKSIGIEFTAESGL
-395 YGLVGGIAGT
+395 YGFIGGIAGT
-405 AVGYVFARLL
+405 AVGYGFARLL
-415 AAMVF
+415 ASMVF
-420 ARDLGVN
+420 ARDLSVN
-427 WWLVAFSIVFSVAA
+427 WWLVVFSIVFSVAA

>member
-1 MAGKLHRIFR
+1 MGV
-11 KSYMTSNNTMFITM
+11 KSGSGMTSNSAMFATM
-25 LLSAVFRRKS
+25 LFGAVFRRKS
-35 RAVMAVVATLVGA
+35 RALMAVVATLVGA
-48 ATLFCLAAICLVV
+48 ATLFCLAAICIVV

-70 SYGANIIVTPL
+70 TYGANIIVTPL
-81 EGEWKNGID
+81 AGEWKNGID

-121 APYVLAGIDVRSVK
+121 APYVLAGVDVSAVK
-135 SLNKHWNVDGSWPS
+135 SLNKHWNVDGAWPS

-175 RSSDNTIGSHKPAE
+175 RAGDNSSNSHKPAQQLE
-189 KSAGKS
+189 GKS
-195 ADKSAGSSSQDTS
+195 QDNQAGNQTDKSS
-208 DKSAGVSSSQSS
+208 
-220 SAQSPSE
+220 
-227 KSSQNSYQSP
+227 
-237 AQNKLVE
+237 QNKLVE
-244 GRVSTDIMDTSGTTF
+244 GRVSTDIMDTHGTTF

-266 TGGPEDAMLYALN
+266 TGDAEDSMLYATNADLRA
-279 GDVNTLT
+279 LT

-292 DVIAYSSSAPSVDAV
+292 DVIAYSSSAPNVDAV

-330 DKGIVTMLR
+330 DTGIIAMLR
-339 SLFCIV
+339 SLFWIV
-345 SLVVLVLM
+345 SLVVLALM

-381 ARSIGVEFTAEAGL
+381 AKSIGVEFTAESGL
-395 YGLVGGIAGT
+395 YGFIGGIAGT
-405 AVGYVFARLL
+405 AVGYGFARLL
-415 AAMVF
+415 ASMVF
-420 ARDLGVN
+420 SRDLSVN

>member
-1 MAGKLHRIFR
+1 MGV
-11 KSYMTSNNTMFITM
+11 KSGSGMTSNGAMFATM
-25 LLSAVFRRKS
+25 LFGAVFRRKS
-35 RAVMAVVATLVGA
+35 RALMAVVATLVGA
-48 ATLFCLAAICLVV
+48 ATLFCLAAICIVV

-70 SYGANIIVTPL
+70 TYGANIIVTPL
-81 EGEWKNGID
+81 AGEWKNGID

-121 APYVLAGIDVRSVK
+121 APYVLAGVDVSAVK
-135 SLNKHWNVDGSWPS
+135 SLNKHWNVDGAWPS

-175 RSSDNTIGSHKPAE
+175 RAGDNSSDSHKPAQ
-189 KSAGKS
+189 KSQGNQEGNQT
-195 ADKSAGSSSQDTS
+195 DKSSS
-208 DKSAGVSSSQSS
+208 K
-220 SAQSPSE
+220 
-227 KSSQNSYQSP
+227 
-237 AQNKLVE
+237 KLVE
-244 GRVSTDIMDTSGTTF
+244 GRVSTDIMDTHGTTF

-266 TGGPEDAMLYALN
+266 TGDAEDSMLYATNADLR
-279 GDVNTLT
+279 VLT

-292 DVIAYSSSAPSVDAV
+292 DVIAYSSSAPNVDAV

-330 DKGIVTMLR
+330 DTGIIAMLR
-339 SLFCIV
+339 SLFWIV
-345 SLVVLVLM
+345 SLVVLALM

-381 ARSIGVEFTAEAGL
+381 AKSIGIEFTAESGL
-395 YGLVGGIAGT
+395 YGFIGGIAGT
-405 AVGYVFARLL
+405 AVGYGFARLL
-415 AAMVF
+415 ASMVF
-420 ARDLGVN
+420 ARDLSVN

>member
-1 MAGKLHRIFR
+1 MAGR
-11 KSYMTSNNTMFITM
+11 SYITSNNTMFITM
-25 LLSAVFRRKS
+25 LFSAVFRRKS
-35 RAVMAVVATLVGA
+35 RAVMAVIATLVGA

-70 SYGANIIVTPL
+70 AYGANIIVTPL

-135 SLNKHWNVDGSWPS
+135 SLNKHWNVDGAWPS
-149 SGNVMVGRDVASA
+149 GGNVMVGRDVASA

-175 RSSDNTIGSHKPAE
+175 RSSDNTDGSHKPAE
-189 KSAGKS
+189 KSESKSASKS
-195 ADKSAGSSSQDTS
+195 ADKSADQ
-208 DKSAGVSSSQSS
+208 
-220 SAQSPSE
+220 SAQ
-227 KSSQNSYQSP
+227 KSSQQ
-237 AQNKLVE
+237 KLVE
-244 GRVSTDIMDTSGTTF
+244 GRVSTDIMDTHGTTF

-266 TGGPEDAMLYALN
+266 TGGAEDSMLYAPN
-279 GDVNTLT
+279 ADVNTLT

-330 DKGIVTMLR
+330 DTGIITMLR

-345 SLVVLVLM
+345 SLVVLALM

-381 ARSIGVEFTAEAGL
+381 AKSIGVEFTAEAGL
-395 YGLVGGIAGT
+395 YGLIGGIAGT
-405 AVGYVFARLL
+405 AIGYVFARLL

-427 WWLVAFSIVFSVAA
+427 WWLVAFSIAFSLIA

>member
-1 MAGKLHRIFR
+1 MAG
-11 KSYMTSNNTMFITM
+11 KSYMTSNNSMFITM
-25 LLSAVFRRKS
+25 LFSAVFRRKS
-35 RAVMAVVATLVGA
+35 RAVMAVIATLVGA
-48 ATLFCLAAICLVV
+48 ATLFCLAAICIVV

-70 SYGANIIVTPL
+70 AYGANIIVTPI

-101 LAKGAMRSATYR
+101 IAKGAMRSATYR

-135 SLNKHWNVDGSWPS
+135 SLNKHWNVDGAWPS
-149 SGNVMVGRDVASA
+149 GGNVMVGRDVASA

-175 RSSDNTIGSHKPAE
+175 RSSDNTDGSHKPAE
-189 KSAGKS
+189 KSESKSASKS
-195 ADKSAGSSSQDTS
+195 ADKSTNQSAQNSSQ
-208 DKSAGVSSSQSS
+208 Q
-220 SAQSPSE
+220 
-227 KSSQNSYQSP
+227 
-237 AQNKLVE
+237 KLVE
-244 GRVSTDIMDTSGTTF
+244 GRVSTDIMDTHGTTF

-266 TGGPEDAMLYALN
+266 TGGAEDSMLYAPN
-279 GDVNTLT
+279 ADVNTLT

-330 DKGIVTMLR
+330 DTGIITMLR

-395 YGLVGGIAGT
+395 YGFVGGIAGT

-427 WWLVAFSIVFSVAA
+427 WWLVAFSVAFSIIA

>member
-1 MAGKLHRIFR
+1 MGV
-11 KSYMTSNNTMFITM
+11 KSGSGMTSNSAMFATM
-25 LLSAVFRRKS
+25 LFGAVFRRKS
-35 RAVMAVVATLVGA
+35 RALMAVVATLVGA
-48 ATLFCLAAICLVV
+48 ATLFCLAAICIVV

-70 SYGANIIVTPL
+70 TYGANIIVTPL
-81 EGEWKNGID
+81 AGEWKNGID

-121 APYVLAGIDVRSVK
+121 APYVLAGVDVSAVK
-135 SLNKHWNVDGSWPS
+135 SLNKHWNVDGAWPS
-149 SGNVMVGRDVASA
+149 SGNVMVGRDVSTA

-175 RSSDNTIGSHKPAE
+175 RAGDNSSDSHKPAQ
-189 KSAGKS
+189 KSQGKS
-195 ADKSAGSSSQDTS
+195 QDKSQDNQADNQT
-208 DKSAGVSSSQSS
+208 
-220 SAQSPSE
+220 E
-227 KSSQNSYQSP
+227 KSS
-237 AQNKLVE
+237 QNKLVE
-244 GRVSTDIMDTSGTTF
+244 GRVSTDIMDTHGTTF

-266 TGGPEDAMLYALN
+266 TGDAEDSMLYATNADLRA
-279 GDVNTLT
+279 LT
-286 GVKRGA
+286 GVNRGA
-292 DVIAYSSSAPSVDAV
+292 DVIAYSSSAPNVDAV

-330 DKGIVTMLR
+330 DTGIIAMLR
-339 SLFCIV
+339 SLFWIV
-345 SLVVLVLM
+345 SLVVLALM

-381 ARSIGVEFTAEAGL
+381 AKSIGIEFTAESGL
-395 YGLVGGIAGT
+395 YGFIGGIAGT
-405 AVGYVFARLL
+405 AVGYGFARLL
-415 AAMVF
+415 ASMVF
-420 ARDLGVN
+420 ARDLSVN
-427 WWLVAFSIVFSVAA
+427 WWLVVFSIVFSVAA

>member
-1 MAGKLHRIFR
+1 MAG
-11 KSYMTSNNTMFITM
+11 KSYMTSNNSMFITM
-25 LLSAVFRRKS
+25 LFSAVFRRKS
-35 RAVMAVVATLVGA
+35 RALMAVIATLVGA

-70 SYGANIIVTPL
+70 AYGANIIVTPI

-121 APYVLAGIDVRSVK
+121 APYVLAGIDVRPVK

-149 SGNVMVGRDVASA
+149 SGNVMVGRDVALA

-175 RSSDNTIGSHKPAE
+175 RSSDNTAGSHKPAE
-189 KSAGKS
+189 KSENKAANK
-195 ADKSAGSSSQDTS
+195 
-208 DKSAGVSSSQSS
+208 
-220 SAQSPSE
+220 
-227 KSSQNSYQSP
+227 P
-237 AQNKLVE
+237 AQNSVANSSEESAQNSSQQKLVE
-244 GRVSTDIMDTSGTTF
+244 GRVSTDIMDTHGTTF

-266 TGGPEDAMLYALN
+266 TGGAEDSMLYALN
-279 GDVNTLT
+279 ADVNSLT
-286 GVKRGA
+286 GVKRGT

-330 DKGIVTMLR
+330 DTGIITMLR

-395 YGLVGGIAGT
+395 YGFVGGIAGT
-405 AVGYVFARLL
+405 AVGYVFAHLL

-420 ARDLGVN
+420 SRDLGVN
-427 WWLVAFSIVFSVAA
+427 WWLVAFSVAFSIIA

>member
-1 MAGKLHRIFR
+1 MAG

-25 LLSAVFRRKS
+25 LFSAVFRRKS
-35 RAVMAVVATLVGA
+35 RALMAVIATLVGA

-70 SYGANIIVTPL
+70 AYGANIIVTPID
-81 EGEWKNGID
+81 GEWKNGID

-101 LAKGAMRSATYR
+101 LAKGAMRFATYR

-121 APYVLAGIDVRSVK
+121 APYVLAGVDVRLVK
-135 SLNKHWNVDGSWPS
+135 SLNKHWNVDGAWPS
-149 SGNVMVGRDVASA
+149 SGNVMVGRDVAHA
-162 MGLKIGSRIAIAY
+162 MGLKIGSRISIAY
-175 RSSDNTIGSHKPAE
+175 RSTDNTVASHKPAD
-189 KSAGKS
+189 KHD
-195 ADKSAGSSSQDTS
+195 DKSS
-208 DKSAGVSSSQSS
+208 DKSSDRSSSKSTGQSATQS
-220 SAQSPSE
+220 ANNSAQN
-227 KSSQNSYQSP
+227 SSQQ
-237 AQNKLVE
+237 KLVE
-244 GRVSTDIMDTSGTTF
+244 GRVSTDIMDTHGTTF

-266 TGGPEDAMLYALN
+266 TGGAEDSMLYALN
-279 GDVNTLT
+279 ADVDTLT
-286 GVKRGA
+286 GIKRGA

-330 DKGIVTMLR
+330 DTGIITMLR

-381 ARSIGVEFTAEAGL
+381 ERSICFEFTMESGL
-395 YGLVGGIAGT
+395 YGFIGGIAGT

-415 AAMVF
+415 ARMVF
-420 ARDLGVN
+420 SRDLSVN
-427 WWLVAFSIVFSVAA
+427 WWLVMFSVTFSVIA

-446 LPPVLRASK
+446 LPPVLKASK

>member
-1 MAGKLHRIFR
+1 MGV
-11 KSYMTSNNTMFITM
+11 KSGSGMTSNSAMFATM
-25 LLSAVFRRKS
+25 LFGAVFRRKS
-35 RAVMAVVATLVGA
+35 RALMAVVATLVGA
-48 ATLFCLAAICLVV
+48 ATLFCLAAICIVV

-70 SYGANIIVTPL
+70 TYGANIIVTPL
-81 EGEWKNGID
+81 AGEWKNGID

-121 APYVLAGIDVRSVK
+121 APYVLAGVDVSAVK
-135 SLNKHWNVDGSWPS
+135 SLNKHWNVDGAWPS
-149 SGNVMVGRDVASA
+149 SGNVMVGRDVASV

-175 RSSDNTIGSHKPAE
+175 RAGDNSPDSHKPAQ
-189 KSAGKS
+189 KSQGNQAGNQVDNQT
-195 ADKSAGSSSQDTS
+195 DKSS
-208 DKSAGVSSSQSS
+208 
-220 SAQSPSE
+220 
-227 KSSQNSYQSP
+227 
-237 AQNKLVE
+237 QNKLVE
-244 GRVSTDIMDTSGTTF
+244 GRVSTDIMDTHGTTF

-266 TGGPEDAMLYALN
+266 TGDAEDSMLYATNADLR
-279 GDVNTLT
+279 VLT

-292 DVIAYSSSAPSVDAV
+292 DVIAYSSSAPNVDAV

-330 DKGIVTMLR
+330 DTGIIAMLR
-339 SLFCIV
+339 SLFWIV
-345 SLVVLVLM
+345 SLVVLALM

-381 ARSIGVEFTAEAGL
+381 AKSIGVEFTAESGL
-395 YGLVGGIAGT
+395 YGFIGGIAGT
-405 AVGYVFARLL
+405 AVGYGFARLL
-415 AAMVF
+415 ASMVF
-420 ARDLGVN
+420 ARDLSVN

>member
-1 MAGKLHRIFR
+1 MGV
-11 KSYMTSNNTMFITM
+11 KSGSGMTSNSAMFATM
-25 LLSAVFRRKS
+25 LFGAVFRRKS
-35 RAVMAVVATLVGA
+35 RALMAVVATLVGA

-70 SYGANIIVTPL
+70 TYGANIIVTPL
-81 EGEWKNGID
+81 AGEWKNGID

-121 APYVLAGIDVRSVK
+121 APYVLAGVDVSAVK
-135 SLNKHWNVDGSWPS
+135 SLNKHWNVDGAWPS
-149 SGNVMVGRDVASA
+149 SGNVMVGRDVSLA

-175 RSSDNTIGSHKPAE
+175 RAGDNSSDSHKPAQKLE
-189 KSAGKS
+189 GKS
-195 ADKSAGSSSQDTS
+195 QGNQAENQTDKSSS
-208 DKSAGVSSSQSS
+208 K
-220 SAQSPSE
+220 
-227 KSSQNSYQSP
+227 
-237 AQNKLVE
+237 KLVE
-244 GRVSTDIMDTSGTTF
+244 GRVSTDIMDTHGTTF

-266 TGGPEDAMLYALN
+266 TGDAEDSMLYATNADLR
-279 GDVNTLT
+279 VLT

-292 DVIAYSSSAPSVDAV
+292 DVIAYSSSAPNVDAV

-330 DKGIVTMLR
+330 DTGIIAMLR
-339 SLFCIV
+339 SLFWIV
-345 SLVVLVLM
+345 SLVVLALM

-381 ARSIGVEFTAEAGL
+381 AKSIGIEFTAESGL
-395 YGLVGGIAGT
+395 YGFIGGIAGT
-405 AVGYVFARLL
+405 AVGYGFARLL
-415 AAMVF
+415 ASMVF
-420 ARDLGVN
+420 ARDLSVN

>member
-1 MAGKLHRIFR
+1 MAG
-11 KSYMTSNNTMFITM
+11 KSYMTSNNSMFITM
-25 LLSAVFRRKS
+25 LFSAVFRRKS
-35 RAVMAVVATLVGA
+35 RALMAVIATLVGA

-70 SYGANIIVTPL
+70 AYGANIIVTPL

-149 SGNVMVGRDVASA
+149 SGNVMVGRDVALA

-175 RSSDNTIGSHKPAE
+175 RSSDNAAGSHKPAE
-189 KSAGKS
+189 KSENKAANKS
-195 ADKSAGSSSQDTS
+195 ADKSAN
-208 DKSAGVSSSQSS
+208 K
-220 SAQSPSE
+220 
-227 KSSQNSYQSP
+227 P
-237 AQNKLVE
+237 AQNSVANSSEESAQNSSQQKLVE
-244 GRVSTDIMDTSGTTF
+244 GRVSTDIMDTHGTTF

-266 TGGPEDAMLYALN
+266 TGGAEDSMLYALN
-279 GDVNTLT
+279 ADVNTLT

-330 DKGIVTMLR
+330 DTGIVTMLR
-339 SLFCIV
+339 SLFWIV

-381 ARSIGVEFTAEAGL
+381 AKSIGVEFTAEAGL
-395 YGLVGGIAGT
+395 YGFVGGIAGT

-427 WWLVAFSIVFSVAA
+427 WWLVAFSVAFSIIA

>member
-1 MAGKLHRIFR
+1 MAGK
-11 KSYMTSNNTMFITM
+11 SYRTSNNSMFITM
-25 LLSAVFRRKS
+25 LFSAVFRRKS
-35 RAVMAVVATLVGA
+35 RALMAVIATLVGA

-70 SYGANIIVTPL
+70 AYGANIIVTPL

-175 RSSDNTIGSHKPAE
+175 RSSDNTDGSHKPAE
-189 KSAGKS
+189 KSESKS
-195 ADKSAGSSSQDTS
+195 ASKSASKSSDQ
-208 DKSAGVSSSQSS
+208 
-220 SAQSPSE
+220 SAQ
-227 KSSQNSYQSP
+227 KSSQQ
-237 AQNKLVE
+237 KLVE
-244 GRVSTDIMDTSGTTF
+244 GRVSTDIMDTHGTTF

-266 TGGPEDAMLYALN
+266 TGGAEDSMLYALN
-279 GDVNTLT
+279 ADVNTLT
-286 GVKRGA
+286 RVERGA

-330 DKGIVTMLR
+330 DTGIITMLR

-395 YGLVGGIAGT
+395 YGLIGGIAGT

-427 WWLVAFSIVFSVAA
+427 LSLIHISE
-441 SCVAA
+441 
-446 LPPVLRASK
+446 PTRRPG
-455 IDPAIVLREE
+455 

>member
-1 MAGKLHRIFR
+1 MAG

-25 LLSAVFRRKS
+25 LFSAVFRRKS
-35 RAVMAVVATLVGA
+35 RALMAVIATLVGA

-70 SYGANIIVTPL
+70 AYGANIIVTPID
-81 EGEWKNGID
+81 GEWKNGID

-101 LAKGAMRSATYR
+101 LAKGAMRFATYR

-121 APYVLAGIDVRSVK
+121 APYVLAGVDVRLVK
-135 SLNKHWNVDGSWPS
+135 SLNKHWNVDGAWPS
-149 SGNVMVGRDVASA
+149 SGNVMVGRDVAHA
-162 MGLKIGSRIAIAY
+162 MGLKIGSRISIAY
-175 RSSDNTIGSHKPAE
+175 RSTDNTVGSHKPADKHDDKSSDKSSS
-189 KSAGKS
+189 KSAGQS
-195 ADKSAGSSSQDTS
+195 ATQSANNSAQNSSQ
-208 DKSAGVSSSQSS
+208 Q
-220 SAQSPSE
+220 
-227 KSSQNSYQSP
+227 
-237 AQNKLVE
+237 KLVE
-244 GRVSTDIMDTSGTTF
+244 GRVSTDIMDTHGTTF

-266 TGGPEDAMLYALN
+266 TGGAEDSMLYALN
-279 GDVNTLT
+279 SDVNTLT

-330 DKGIVTMLR
+330 DTGIITMLR

-381 ARSIGVEFTAEAGL
+381 ERSICFEFTMESGL
-395 YGLVGGIAGT
+395 YGFIGGIAGT

-415 AAMVF
+415 ARMVF
-420 ARDLGVN
+420 SRDLSVN
-427 WWLVAFSIVFSVAA
+427 WWLVMFSVTFSVIA

-446 LPPVLRASK
+446 LPPVLKASK

>member
-1 MAGKLHRIFR
+1 MGV
-11 KSYMTSNNTMFITM
+11 KSGSGMTSNSAMFATM
-25 LLSAVFRRKS
+25 LFGAVFRRKS
-35 RAVMAVVATLVGA
+35 RALMAVVATLVGA
-48 ATLFCLAAICLVV
+48 ATLFCLAAICIVV

-70 SYGANIIVTPL
+70 TYGANIIVTPL
-81 EGEWKNGID
+81 AGEWKNGID

-121 APYVLAGIDVRSVK
+121 APYVLAGVDVSAVK
-135 SLNKHWNVDGSWPS
+135 SLNKHWNVDGAWPS

-175 RSSDNTIGSHKPAE
+175 RAGDNSPDSHKPAQ
-189 KSAGKS
+189 KSQGNQADNQT
-195 ADKSAGSSSQDTS
+195 DKSSS
-208 DKSAGVSSSQSS
+208 K
-220 SAQSPSE
+220 
-227 KSSQNSYQSP
+227 
-237 AQNKLVE
+237 KLVE
-244 GRVSTDIMDTSGTTF
+244 GRVSTDIMDTHGTTF

-266 TGGPEDAMLYALN
+266 TGDAEDSMLYATNADLR
-279 GDVNTLT
+279 VLT

-292 DVIAYSSSAPSVDAV
+292 DVIAYSSSAPNVDAV

-330 DKGIVTMLR
+330 DTGIIAMLR
-339 SLFCIV
+339 SLFWIV
-345 SLVVLVLM
+345 SLVVLALM

-381 ARSIGVEFTAEAGL
+381 SKSIGIEFTAESGL
-395 YGLVGGIAGT
+395 YGFIGGIAGT
-405 AVGYVFARLL
+405 AVGYGFARLL
-415 AAMVF
+415 ASMVF
-420 ARDLGVN
+420 SRDLSVN